1 MSSLFLGFRKFVSSK
16 GNNCCIVNLLDDY
29 TQFDIQHG
37 ASGQKVNEVF
47 LPKSCHSLI
56 LPSCIGKYCELEYG
70 VGNYGKPAVVGIRFL
85 EDKK

>member
-47 LPKSCHSLI
+47 LPESCHS
-56 LPSCIGKYCELEYG
+56 
-70 VGNYGKPAVVGIRFL
+70 
-85 EDKK
+85 